1 MKINLIKTA
10 KVGAAVLAAVVVVK
24 AAKAVVA
31 KVKSFAEEAEEPVVR
46 AKVGDDSGCDSAC
59 LNERRDSRPEISDC
73 ACESDCACDMKA
85 ADL

>member
-46 AKVGDDSGCDSAC
+46 AKVGDDAGCDCASI
-59 LNERRDSRPEISDC
+59 NERRDSRPEISDG
-73 ACESDCACDMKA
+73 ACEMRA
-85 ADL
+85 AEL